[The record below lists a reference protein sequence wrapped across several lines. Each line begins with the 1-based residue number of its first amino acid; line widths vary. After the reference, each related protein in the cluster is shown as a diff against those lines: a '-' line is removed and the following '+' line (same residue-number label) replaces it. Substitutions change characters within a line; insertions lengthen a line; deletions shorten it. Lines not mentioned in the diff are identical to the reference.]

1 MASIHISSLHTV
13 SKVTTG
19 PLMSLHSTITKGV
32 TVSLQP
38 AGCCWDILLFPTR
51 TGSWKVITKACLY
64 LKATLSTVNNRPS
77 ISRAQDSSNP
87 SANSSTPLNKDT
99 VDSHRHMVRAT
110 HTKYNRTDTPTGC
123 INKRNVKLCSR
134 FWPGCCFPVFSVSTG
149 PKPAVRLLPT
159 LPGRPWNTN
168 TEDLCIWAGI
178 SFVFHL
184 ASLIYSLSLAFLA
197 WWIFGLQSHYAYI
210 STRHYIPDFTMAVHL
225 V

>member
-1 MASIHISSLHTV
+1 MHLNHVRCALVEVFAFVESCPPQVMASIHISSLHMV

-19 PLMSLHSTITKGV
+19 PLMNLHSTITKGV

-38 AGCCWDILLFPTR
+38 AGCYWDILLFPTT

-87 SANSSTPLNKDT
+87 SANSSTPLNRAT
-99 VDSHRHMVRAT
+99 VDSRRHMVRAT
-110 HTKYNRTDTPTGC
+110 HTKYICTDTLSGC

-149 PKPAVRLLPT
+149 PKPAVWLVPA
-159 LPGRPWNTN
+159 LPGRPWSTD
-168 TEDLCIWAGI
+168 TEALCIWAGI
-178 SFVFHL
+178 SFISHL
-184 ASLIYSLSLAFLA
+184 ASLVYSLS
-197 WWIFGLQSHYAYI
+197 H
-210 STRHYIPDFTMAVHL
+210 T
-225 V
+225 